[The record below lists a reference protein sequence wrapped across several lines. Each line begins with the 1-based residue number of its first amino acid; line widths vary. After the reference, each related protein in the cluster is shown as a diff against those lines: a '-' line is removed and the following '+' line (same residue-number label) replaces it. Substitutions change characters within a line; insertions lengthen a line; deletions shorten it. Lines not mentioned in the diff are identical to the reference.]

1 MAKLARRFLA
11 LCSSLTTLGLAL
23 ICVAALAG
31 FAYAPFDLFN
41 HGQLIWLPALIVATI
56 AAGLLFQPGQARQFI
71 VGIGLIGIAASA
83 AIILPEA
90 ISSGPRAST
99 APQSSVRVMTF
110 NINASFG
117 PATANLAPIDDADP
131 DILLL
136 QEFWSSI
143 REEIE
148 DQLDRRFP
156 HKLICR
162 EPIGSYLAIYSKRP
176 IAPLDGQDC
185 LTSTNPELRTAA
197 IFAETT
203 DDAGQPF
210 AVAVTHLRWP
220 APVERQQGQMRELAA
235 RLASIETPVLVG
247 GDFNS
252 TPFSYALKRFA
263 TDARVQRQTR
273 FLPSFPAAVASHL
286 ESFSRFIAW
295 PIPFGV
301 PPFLPLDHLMTR
313 GMAVSHVTLAADSGA
328 SDHYPVYADVTLRAD

>member
-1 MAKLARRFLA
+1 MAKLFRRFLA
-11 LCSSLTTLGLAL
+11 LCSGLATLGLAL

-41 HGQLIWLPALIVATI
+41 HGQLIWLPALIVAVI
-56 AAGLLFQPGQARQFI
+56 AAALSLQPGQVRQFI
-71 VGIGLIGIAASA
+71 VGLGLVGIAASA
-83 AIILPEA
+83 TIVLPEIINTSA
-90 ISSGPRAST
+90 KADT
-99 APQSSVRVMTF
+99 APQNTVRVMTY

-136 QEFWSSI
+136 QEFWHSI

-162 EPIGSYLAIYSKRP
+162 EPIGAYLAIYAKRP
-176 IAPLDGQDC
+176 ITPLDGQDC
-185 LTSTNPELRTAA
+185 LTTPDLEPKAAA

-203 DDAGQPF
+203 DGAGRPF
-210 AVAVTHLRWP
+210 TVAVTHLRWP
-220 APVERQQGQMRELAA
+220 APVERQKGQMRELAA

-252 TPFSYALKRFA
+252 TPFSYALKQFA

-286 ESFSRFIAW
+286 ESFSRFIAV

-313 GMAVSHVTLAADSGA
+313 GMAVSHVTLSADSGA
-328 SDHYPVYADVTLRAD
+328 SDHYPVYADFALQAE